1 MPFESE
7 AQRRFM
13 YSQHPKLAKEFEA
26 ATPDNA
32 KLPEHKKKMAEGG
45 EVEGDEIEMP
55 KKEFVE
61 EHENL
66 IKNLQPAVD
75 EQKKQAE
82 ELKEVQGHA
91 HGGMV
96 SDQDK
101 RNAIY
106 KAMGMG
112 KFAMGGTVPTPDI
125 PGLQIPDRNDPN
137 FWQSIQNALTKV
149 SAPIARPIGAI
160 ANAAEGTANAVA
172 PAIRAAAPAAVEAT
186 NNLTGLN
193 LPVPSAPAAPAPDL
207 SAPPTPLKTP
217 TPPPTPQMPTPT
229 VSVPGKQTGTP
240 EKQPTVPDLF
250 HQDTSKLTEG
260 SNPEDRQAVVQNLAN
275 KQGGIGSIIAQAVAG
290 LGDALSAKAGGHQEA
305 LKGLLTMQKQQR
317 DEALANFDKQ
327 RQMRLEKL
335 DLQTKMGDNAIK
347 QLAAED
353 AYGVDESLN
362 KQLGAPPGTKHKD
375 LPLYMQLMT
384 AKAAKAEKDADLHMK
399 ATKQAADE
407 ADAAEKGAGFFHF
420 KASPEKRRAVI
431 EARANEIIHGAKGHV
446 KFQPSGGQE
455 AFWTTAENAKKA
467 MQRDPQGQIIQ

>member
-1 MPFESE
+1 MPFKSE

-13 YSQHPKLAKEFEA
+13 FSQHPKLAQEFQD
-26 ATPDNA
+26 ATPENA
-32 KLPEHKKKMAEGG
+32 KLPEHVKHKMAEGG
-45 EVEGDEIEMP
+45 EVKPEIS
-55 KKEFVE
+55 
-61 EHENL
+61 
-66 IKNLQPAVD
+66 
-75 EQKKQAE
+75 EQEKQ
-82 ELKEVQGHA
+82 
-91 HGGMV
+91 
-96 SDQDK
+96 
-101 RNAIY
+101 NAIY

-112 KFAMGGTVPTPDI
+112 KFAMGGAVPTPEV

-137 FWQSIQNALTKV
+137 FWESIKNALSNV
-149 SAPIARPIGAI
+149 GGPIIKPAQMAAGVAEKATPVI
-160 ANAAEGTANAVA
+160 AEAGKQLAG
-172 PAIRAAAPAAVEAT
+172 PAVEAV
-186 NNLTGLN
+186 NQVTGAN
-193 LPVPSAPAAPAPDL
+193 FPVPPPPAPKTPDL
-207 SAPPTPLKTP
+207 GTPTPLS
-217 TPPPTPQMPTPT
+217 TPPPPPAPKMPTPT
-229 VSVPGKQTGTP
+229 ASVPGTQTGMP
-240 EKQPTVPDLF
+240 EKQPPVADLF

-260 SNPEDRQAVVQNLAN
+260 SNPEDRQAVVQNLAD

-290 LGDALSAKAGGHQEA
+290 LGDALSAKGGGHQEA

-353 AYGVDESLN
+353 AYGTDETLN

-384 AKAAKAEKDADLHMK
+384 AKAAQAEKDADLHMK

-420 KASPEKRRAVI
+420 KASPEKRQAVI